1 MSQARNYFEL
11 RTARGLSYVRYESVE
26 RLSGVESAVFDCDG
40 VLIDSRTS
48 YDEAIRYTV
57 AELVRALTGLEFSRD
72 SISLETIYTIRGV
85 GGFNNDWDTVHLL
98 TTWLAIH
105 APRESLER
113 LAKLHRSADESSIS
127 PSELMK
133 KLGENTNHTEM
144 TKDQIRQLLRSLEI
158 KVQQYERTG
167 MGYREIEEEVVYPE
181 LNTGDAESIIRAI
194 NWALGYPGKYGEGLL
209 VTFFDEAFFGSR
221 NIRNVRRV
229 GPYFSLDGS
238 LEGEKL
244 LVDEET
250 MRELSSVFRKMGL
263 ATGRGSWETSKT
275 MGALLN
281 YFEPSARV
289 FIADLVND
297 DIAGKERYE
306 KPSPYALIEA
316 ARGMVGDVMYVGDSA
331 ADLILWQNAKKVE
344 DRYVFAGVYG
354 GVGDIDR
361 IDQFME
367 GGADLIIPS
376 VSMLPRVMRIIREG

>member
-11 RTARGLSYVRYESVE
+11 RTARGLSYVRYDSIE
-26 RLSGVESAVFDCDG
+26 RLSSVESAVFDCDG

-57 AELVRALTGLEFSRD
+57 AELVRALTGVEFSRD

-113 LAKLHRSADESSIS
+113 LAKLHHNAGESRVS
-127 PSELMK
+127 PSELMR
-133 KLGENTNHTEM
+133 KLEENTGHTEM

-167 MGYREIEEEVVYPE
+167 MGYREIEEALVYPE
-181 LNTGDAESIIRAI
+181 LNTSDAESIIRAI

-221 NIRNVRRV
+221 NIQHVRRG

-250 MRELSSVFRKMGL
+250 LRELSLVFKKMGL

-275 MGALLN
+275 MGALLS

-289 FIADLVND
+289 FIADLVNSD
-297 DIAGKERYE
+297 MVSKERYE

-331 ADLILWQNAKKVE
+331 ADLIMWQNAKKVE

-354 GVGDIDR
+354 GVGDVDR

-376 VSMLPRVMRIIREG
+376 VSILPRVMRIIREG